1 MRLFNVILASALIAP
16 AAGAAPNTG
25 DFFEQFQALA
35 GEWQAELPGFG
46 KISNRIRL
54 ESNGKAIE
62 ETIGTPDN
70 HEISVYVRDNNR
82 ILMSHFCA
90 MTSDGHTVRLESIA
104 NRPQANGQ
112 LFVFRDAI
120 NLHSPGAPHMRRV
133 LIRIL
138 DRDHLVEQ
146 WTKIEHGKDTV
157 FELNFVRQ

>member
-1 MRLFNVILASALIAP
+1 MRLLNVILASALIAP
-16 AAGAAPNTG
+16 AAGAVPNDG

-35 GEWQAELPGFG
+35 GEWQAELPSFG
-46 KISNRIRL
+46 KISNTIRL
-54 ESNGKAIE
+54 VSNGKGIE

-70 HEISVYVRDNNR
+70 NEVSVYVRDNDR
-82 ILMSHFCA
+82 ILMSHYCA
-90 MTSDGHTVRLESIA
+90 MTSDGHTVRLESRP
-104 NRPQANGQ
+104 NGPQANGL

-120 NLHSPGAPHMRRV
+120 NLHSPSAPHMRRV

-157 FELNFVRQ
+157 FELDFVRQ